1 MVFTNDM
8 DVFIKNMRKQK
19 ACQFWNDTKKYQ
31 RFQTPSPTTST
42 VDVSPPVSPVVSPV
56 KSVSKVLKRA
66 KPEDFKVG
74 QIVQY
79 THFKTQKYCEILKI
93 TPSKKSFKKRDCI
106 FKDGQYV
113 PSMVP
118 NETNK
123 DTLITSRVLYIVA

>member
-79 THFKTQKYCEILKI
+79 THFKTKKYCEILKI

-113 PSMVP
+113 PTMIP

-123 DTLITSRVLYIVA
+123 DRLNTCRVLYIVA

>member
-1 MVFTNDM
+1 MVFTTDM
-8 DVFIKNMRKQK
+8 NVFVENMRKEK
-19 ACQFWNDTKKYQ
+19 ARHFWNDTKKCQ
-31 RFQTPSPTTST
+31 RFHTPSPP
-42 VDVSPPVSPVVSPV
+42 VSPPVSPTVSPV
-56 KSVSKVLKRA
+56 NSVSKSLKRA

-113 PSMVP
+113 PTMIP

-123 DTLITSRVLYIVA
+123 DRLNTCRVLYIVA